1 MLDQAEAEALHR
13 HGFRHDDGDGVAPGG
28 RHGGQANARANK
40 LEVEDFELLRAGIN
54 DSANLLADDELSELF
69 GGYRSCQPGYCE
81 KNYKN
86 GRTAEPSTFHTS
98 YTSTSSPRSAE

>member
-1 MLDQAEAEALHR
+1 MKKEDKT
-13 HGFRHDDGDGVAPGG
+13 
-28 RHGGQANARANK
+28 NK

-81 KNYKN
+81 KNFKN
-86 GRTAEPSTFHTS
+86 GISLSNRLKDWCIYEILDL
-98 YTSTSSPRSAE
+98 

>member
-1 MLDQAEAEALHR
+1 MKKEDKT
-13 HGFRHDDGDGVAPGG
+13 
-28 RHGGQANARANK
+28 NK

-81 KNYKN
+81 KILKTEKQNAARIIAPDHMLKI
-86 GRTAEPSTFHTS
+86 R
-98 YTSTSSPRSAE
+98 